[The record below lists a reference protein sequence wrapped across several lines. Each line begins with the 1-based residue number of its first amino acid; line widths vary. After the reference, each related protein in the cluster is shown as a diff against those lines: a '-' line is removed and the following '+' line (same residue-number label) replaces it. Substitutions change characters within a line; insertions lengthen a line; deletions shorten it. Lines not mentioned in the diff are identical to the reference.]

1 MNYFS
6 PLNNNHIKNQY
17 KNILQKY
24 FKYQLYFI
32 IGGVIMPDILL
43 YIVIIIIV
51 LFLIILAASIKIM
64 AEYQRIV
71 VFRLGRLIGIKGPGL
86 VFIIPII
93 DTYIR
98 LDLRTR
104 VIDVPKQRIITND
117 NVTIDVD
124 AVVYY
129 RITDPQKAI
138 VEVQRYDLATSL
150 LAQTTLRDILGQK
163 SLDEI
168 LSQREELNKNLQSII
183 DLGTDPWGIKV
194 SAVTIKD
201 VALPEEMLRAIAK
214 QAEAEREKRSRIIMA
229 EGELQASAKM
239 SEAAK
244 LYEQTPTAL
253 RLRELQTLTEI
264 AREKNLIIVPA
275 GEMGNIA
282 GIAKAVSQKKE

>member
-1 MNYFS
+1 ME
-6 PLNNNHIKNQY
+6 
-17 KNILQKY
+17 ILITIGIII
-24 FKYQLYFI
+24 LLFI
-32 IGGVIMPDILL
+32 IFVI
-43 YIVIIIIV
+43 
-51 LFLIILAASIKIM
+51 ASAVKIM

-71 VFRLGRLIGIKGPGL
+71 IFRLGRLAGIKGPGL

-93 DTYIR
+93 DRVIK

-117 NVTIDVD
+117 NVTVDVD
-124 AVVYY
+124 AVVYF

-138 VEVQRYDLATSL
+138 VEVQRYDIATSM
-150 LAQTTLRDILGQK
+150 LAQTTLRDIIGQK
-163 SLDEI
+163 NLDEL
-168 LSQREELNKNLQSII
+168 LSQREELNKSLQSILDI
-183 DLGTDPWGIKV
+183 GTDPWGIKV

-201 VALPEEMLRAIAK
+201 VSLPEEMLRAIAK

-244 LYEQTPTAL
+244 LYEKTPIAL

-264 AREKNLIIVPA
+264 AREKNLIIVPG
-275 GEMGNIA
+275 GEIGNIA
-282 GIAKAVSQKKE
+282 GIAKAVNKKVE